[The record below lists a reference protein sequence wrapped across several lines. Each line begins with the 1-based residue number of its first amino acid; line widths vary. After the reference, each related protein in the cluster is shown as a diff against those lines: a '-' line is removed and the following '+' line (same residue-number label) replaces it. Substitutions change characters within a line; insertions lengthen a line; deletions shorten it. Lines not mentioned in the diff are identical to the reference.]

1 MPANLP
7 PQYMETEKKLK
18 TAETAEEK
26 IAILDELLAMIPK
39 HKGTE
44 KLQAMLKTKRSKLKA
59 SAQKKASTAK
69 HGPSR
74 KVRKSGAGQ
83 VVVVGAPNA
92 GKSMLIQSLTGIN
105 VQVSNYPFTTLEPLP
120 VMMKYK
126 NIQVQLVDT
135 PPVSPDYMETWYPDI
150 IRVAD
155 ASIIVIDLSVTQP
168 NPVETL
174 KSIFDI
180 LKAKR
185 IEFIRDDRERPSEIG
200 WSYKKTLIVTN
211 KNDSPLAAE
220 NLDALKKHLDSN
232 YKILS
237 VSAQTGEGLE
247 DLKNSIY
254 SMLNIIR
261 VYSKI
266 PGKKADLNDPF
277 TLPVGST
284 VMEMARVVHKD
295 FAVKL
300 RFARIWG
307 ENAYDGQRVNRNHVL
322 QDEDIIELHI

>member
-1 MPANLP
+1 M
-7 PQYMETEKKLK
+7 
-18 TAETAEEK
+18 
-26 IAILDELLAMIPK
+26 
-39 HKGTE
+39 
-44 KLQAMLKTKRSKLKA
+44 SKLRAA
-59 SAQKKASTAK
+59 SQKKGSTAK

-83 VVVVGAPNA
+83 VVVIGAPNA
-92 GKSMLIQSLTGIN
+92 GKSMLIQSLTDIN
-105 VQVSNYPFTTLEPLP
+105 VQVSAYPFTTLEPLP
-120 VMMKYK
+120 IMMKYK
-126 NIQVQLVDT
+126 NIQIQLVDT
-135 PPVSPDYMETWYPDI
+135 PPVSPDYMEAWYPDI

-155 ASIIVIDLSVTQP
+155 AALMVIDLSAAQP

-174 KSIFDI
+174 QSVFDI

-185 IEFIRDDRERPSEIG
+185 IEFIRDDREHPSEIG
-200 WSYKKTLIVTN
+200 WCHKKTLIIGN
-211 KNDSPLAAE
+211 KNDLPQAAE
-220 NLDALKKHLDSN
+220 NLEALKKHLGEN
-232 YKILS
+232 FKCLS
-237 VSAQTGEGLE
+237 VSAETGDGLE

-284 VMEMARVVHKD
+284 VMDMARAVHKD
-295 FAVKL
+295 FSVKL

-322 QDEDIIELHI
+322 EDEDIIELHI